1 MLDLLV
7 AHDLIQRRAKDRFET
22 SARAAGTVRGAA
34 QTQRPR
40 RDTLSAL
47 GRTVSLQGLP
57 FGRSLT
63 RIRRLLVRR
72 RSTSRAAAGC

>member
-1 MLDLLV
+1 MLDLFI
-7 AHDLIQRRAKDRFET
+7 AHDLIQRQAKDRFET
-22 SARAAGTVRGAA
+22 SARAEGTVQGAA
-34 QTQRPR
+34 QKQRPR

-63 RIRRLLVRR
+63 RMRRLLLRR
-72 RSTSRAAAGC
+72 RSTTPTAAGC